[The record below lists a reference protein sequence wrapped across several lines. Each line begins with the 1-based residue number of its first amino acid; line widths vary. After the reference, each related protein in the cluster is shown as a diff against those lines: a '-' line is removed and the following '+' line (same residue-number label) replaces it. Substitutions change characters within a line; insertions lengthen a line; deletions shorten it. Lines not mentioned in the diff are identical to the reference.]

1 MADWKEG
8 MPPVVRFAP
17 SPTGYLHVGGAR
29 TALFNFLFAR
39 HHGGRFI
46 LRIEDTDQKR
56 YQPEALAEIFTSLK
70 WLELDWD
77 EGPEVGGDAGPYFQ
91 SQRTAMYR
99 EHAEKLLTAGGAYC
113 CFCSEERLSRLRDEQ
128 EKAKMTF
135 GSGYDRHCR
144 SLSVA
149 EAGRLLDAGTPHVV
163 RLKIPDGRS
172 VAFHDQIRGDIS
184 YDSAQLDD
192 LVLLKSDGFPTYHL
206 ANVVDDHLMGITHVL
221 RGDEWIASTPKHI
234 LIYEAFQWTPP
245 VFAHMPVILAPDGGK
260 LSKRRGAASVLDYQ
274 RAGFLPE
281 ALRNFLALLG
291 WAPGDDRE
299 VMTLDEMVAAFSL
312 ERVQAKA
319 AVFDETKLEWM
330 NGVYLQGRSVESL
343 LPGVRARW
351 ETMGLPKET
360 LADEAYLKQVI
371 AMFRERSKKLSEIAE
386 NSLYFFRD
394 PQEYDPQAAKKH
406 FKAEILPCF
415 DALLSKLAG
424 MEAFGHEALEG
435 LYRQLAGEM
444 GISAGKLIH
453 PTRLAVSGVSFG
465 PGLFEMLQAL
475 GRETVLRRLKRAR
488 EHVAA
493 RGKDGN

>member
-1 MADWKEG
+1 MADRKQG

-39 HHGGRFI
+39 HYRGTFI

-56 YQPEALAEIFTSLK
+56 YQPEALAEIFASLK
-70 WLELDWD
+70 WLGLNWD
-77 EGPEVGGDAGPYFQ
+77 EGPEAGGPNGPYFQ
-91 SQRTAMYR
+91 SQRTAVYR
-99 EHAEKLLTAGGAYC
+99 EHAERLLAAGSAYR
-113 CFCSEERLSRLRDEQ
+113 CFCSEERLAQLRHEQ
-128 EKAKMTF
+128 EQAKMAH

-144 SLSVA
+144 ALGEG
-149 EAGRLLDAGTPHVV
+149 EAQKRLAAGAPHVV
-163 RLKIPDGRS
+163 RLKVPDGRS
-172 VAFHDQIRGDIS
+172 VTFHDLIRGDIA
-184 YDSAQLDD
+184 YDSAELDD

-206 ANVVDDHLMGITHVL
+206 ANVVDDRLMGVSHVL

-234 LIYEAFQWTPP
+234 LLYEAFGWTPP
-245 VFAHMPVILAPDGGK
+245 VFAHMPVILSPDGGK

-299 VMTLDEMVAAFSL
+299 VMTLEEMVAAFTL

-330 NGVYLQGRSVESL
+330 NGVYLQGRPVASL
-343 LPGVRARW
+343 LADVRPLW
-351 ETMGLPKET
+351 EKLGLTPAQ
-360 LADEAYLKQVI
+360 LADEAFLARVV
-371 AMFRERSKKLSEIAE
+371 AMFKERSKRIGEIAE

-394 PQEYDPQAAKKH
+394 PEHYEPQADKKF
-406 FKAEILPCF
+406 FKPEALPLL
-415 DALLSKLAG
+415 DALLARLAAQ
-424 MEAFGHEALEG
+424 EPFAHDALEAL
-435 LYRQLAGEM
+435 YRALAEELGVA
-444 GISAGKLIH
+444 AGKLIH

-465 PGLFEMLQAL
+465 PGLFEMLEAL
-475 GRETVLRRLKRAR
+475 GRETVVRRLQQARA
-488 EHVAA
+488 HVAA
-493 RGKDGN
+493 RGHDGK

>member
-8 MPPVVRFAP
+8 IPPVVRFAP

-56 YQPEALAEIFTSLK
+56 YQPEALAEIYTSLK
-70 WLELDWD
+70 WLGLPWD
-77 EGPEVGGDAGPYFQ
+77 EGPEAGGKNGPYFQ
-91 SQRTAMYR
+91 SQRTATYR
-99 EHAEKLLTAGGAYC
+99 EHADKLLAAGRAYR
-113 CFCSEERLSRLRDEQ
+113 CFCSEERLASLRQEQ
-128 EKAKMTF
+128 ELAKMVH

-144 SLSVA
+144 ALSEA
-149 EAGRLLDAGTPHVV
+149 EVEKLLAAATPHVV
-163 RLKIPDGRS
+163 RLKIPDARA
-172 VAFHDQIRGDIS
+172 VAFHDLIRGDIA
-184 YDSAQLDD
+184 YESAQLDD

-206 ANVVDDHLMGITHVL
+206 ANVVDDHMMGITHVL

-234 LIYEAFQWTPP
+234 LIYEAFNWAPP
-245 VFAHMPVILAPDGGK
+245 IFAHMPVILAPDGGK

-291 WAPGDDRE
+291 WAPGGDRE
-299 VMTLDEMVAAFSL
+299 IMTMDEMIAAFSL

-330 NGVYLQGRSVESL
+330 NGIYLQERSIESL
-343 LPGVRARW
+343 LPDVRAIW
-351 ETMGLPKET
+351 EKLELPAGA
-360 LADEAYLKQVI
+360 LADERYLKKVI
-371 AMFRERSKKLSEIAE
+371 AMFRERSRKLPEIAE

-394 PQEYDPQAAKKH
+394 PQEYEPQAAKKH
-406 FKAEILPCF
+406 FKGEVLALL
-415 DALLSKLAG
+415 DALIPRMAKL
-424 MEAFGHEALEG
+424 EPFTHDSLEG
-435 LYRQLAGEM
+435 LYRGLAEEK
-444 GISAGKLIH
+444 GISAGRLIH

-465 PGLFEMLQAL
+465 PGLFEMLEAL
-475 GRETVLRRLKRAR
+475 GRETVLRRLERAR
-488 EHVAA
+488 EHIAGGIKA
-493 RGKDGN
+493 